1 MVKADEKIDGSLLLA
16 QSAWQGALAEG
27 MACLQAGNAAGAI
40 APLSQ
45 AVQESA
51 RYHPLYHFLES
62 GLQTDVA
69 TLYLSQAAF
78 NQAKPHFERAIF
90 LDHSNEIAKQGLD
103 MIATGNVSPLP
114 RYPLLELTESLPA
127 NDNDLKYI
135 RRQVLGLSAKDA
147 ITHYLRAIEIC
158 EATHLAYHQSAAL
171 PWLWRAR
178 AFRAQGETYLAKN
191 DARRGLDLDRTNAN
205 LMGLSV

>member
-1 MVKADEKIDGSLLLA
+1 MVKADVKIDGSLLLA
-16 QSAWQGALAEG
+16 QSAWQKALTEG
-27 MACLQAGNAAGAI
+27 VARLQAGDTAGAI

-62 GLQTDVA
+62 GLQTDLGA
-69 TLYLSQAAF
+69 LYLVQHADD
-78 NQAKPHFERAIF
+78 QAKLHFERAVF

-127 NDNDLKYI
+127 NHNDLKYI
-135 RRQVLGLSAKDA
+135 RRQVINLSAKDA
-147 ITHYLRAIEIC
+147 IHHYLRAIQIC

-191 DARRGLDLDRTNAN
+191 DARRGLDLDRTNAD